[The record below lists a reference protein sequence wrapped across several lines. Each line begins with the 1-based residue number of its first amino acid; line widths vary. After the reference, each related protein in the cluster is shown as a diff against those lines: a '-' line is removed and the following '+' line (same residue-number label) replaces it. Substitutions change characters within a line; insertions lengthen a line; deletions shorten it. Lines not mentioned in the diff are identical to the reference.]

1 MEGSPENYVKEKLK
15 GVISVELKE
24 GKTLEEFCEKSFINY
39 NRDQYEAVAMRLY
52 FGKEIILTLY
62 ALDKV
67 RQEGSTFDKDKLPVK
82 KFKMNS
88 LPPFDIL
95 SFIDEFNFTIST
107 GNYSIEDM
115 EVINK

>member
-1 MEGSPENYVKEKLK
+1 MEKDQVNYVTEKLK
-15 GVISVELKE
+15 GNITIELKS
-24 GKTLEEFCEKSFINY
+24 GKTLEEFCEKTFNNY

-52 FGKEIILTLY
+52 SGKEIILTLY

-82 KFKMNS
+82 KFKLNAFPS
-88 LPPFDIL
+88 LDVM
-95 SFIDEFNFTIST
+95 SFIDEFNFTITT